1 MGEIIVTS
9 STLRSK
15 AEELNQLNEQF
26 KSAVNSLT
34 EEEGALRSQYEGDAS
49 DAFHTQFSNDT
60 IQMNNF
66 YNAIAQYVQKLIQI
80 AEAYEKAEQ
89 ANVATANAR
98 NYQNLQMSDKLT
110 GKRGIHYGRK
120 YFKSNTGKIA
130 GNSIQL

>member
-1 MGEIIVTS
+1 MSEIQVTS

-26 KSAVNSLT
+26 KNAVSSLT
-34 EEEGALRSQYEGDAS
+34 DEESALRSQFEGEAS
-49 DAFHTQFSNDT
+49 DAFHNAFTKDT

-89 ANVATANAR
+89 ANVNTATAR
-98 NYQNLQMSDKLT
+98 NY
-110 GKRGIHYGRK
+110 
-120 YFKSNTGKIA
+120 
-130 GNSIQL
+130 